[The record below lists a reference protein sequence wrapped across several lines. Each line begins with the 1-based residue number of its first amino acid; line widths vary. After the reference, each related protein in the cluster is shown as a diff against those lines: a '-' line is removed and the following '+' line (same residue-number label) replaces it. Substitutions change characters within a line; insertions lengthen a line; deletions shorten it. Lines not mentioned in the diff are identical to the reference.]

1 MAEKNTTLPPREAS
15 MCPEG
20 RLSGV
25 HIPSGLNG
33 IKWTDKGR
41 CWCVY
46 VCVCSMCACVFGVC
60 VHVCLVCVC
69 ACVCVFSVPVCAC
82 MCACLALRLPTLG
95 PVSQLHPL

>member
-1 MAEKNTTLPPREAS
+1 

-25 HIPSGLNG
+25 LVPSGLNG

-60 VHVCLVCVC
+60 VCM
-69 ACVCVFSVPVCAC
+69 CVCVFSVHVCVCVCSVCLCVPAC
-82 MCACLALRLPTLG
+82 VHVWL
-95 PVSQLHPL
+95 

>member
-1 MAEKNTTLPPREAS
+1 

-25 HIPSGLNG
+25 LVPSGLNG

-46 VCVCSMCACVFGVC
+46 VCVCAVC

-69 ACVCVFSVPVCAC
+69 MCVWCVCVHACVFSVPVCAC

>member
-1 MAEKNTTLPPREAS
+1 

-25 HIPSGLNG
+25 LVPSGLNG

-60 VHVCLVCVC
+60 VCMRVCVQCSCVCLHVCMFGSEASHTWTRLAAAAPLSR
-69 ACVCVFSVPVCAC
+69 ACGASPGMERWCGG
-82 MCACLALRLPTLG
+82 M
-95 PVSQLHPL
+95 SQS

>member
-1 MAEKNTTLPPREAS
+1 

-25 HIPSGLNG
+25 LVPSGLNG

-46 VCVCSMCACVFGVC
+46 VCAVC

-95 PVSQLHPL
+95 PVSQPHPC